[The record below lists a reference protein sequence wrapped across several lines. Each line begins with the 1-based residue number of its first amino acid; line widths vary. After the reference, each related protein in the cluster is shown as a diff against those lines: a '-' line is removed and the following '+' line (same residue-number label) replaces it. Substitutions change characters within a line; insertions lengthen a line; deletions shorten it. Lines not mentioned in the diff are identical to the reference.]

1 MKSFNAFNEI
11 NWVSTYKSSNQM
23 WLTDSLNW
31 EKTSGL
37 ITMDWSLPSFITQSS
52 FVNKHVLFDTV
63 IKFSHLDVLLLYT
76 NTLTTLPSTLYLH
89 VMNDSFLQLTTCFL
103 PLSTLLHSEYQETLS
118 TTFLVAPELST
129 LFNDYITTYYF
140 NNVLNYSVVSV
151 FDSYT
156 NNLNFFYGEG
166 IVYYL
171 LFIVYIWYIV
181 YCFLTNLLLKW
192 TTPMGFHFVR
202 FYYYFY
208 SMAKDMRLQF
218 ETVLQTIVFV
228 ALYWSVVIFTFDDD
242 QEEAIEFLDT
252 SIFYFFSIVFIY
264 FLYKHS
270 IHYFAFL
277 ANSEGEGR
285 TAKFIGAQFKSDFL
299 NTFSVIIRFYALF
312 FRVNVY
318 DFIEDVLDTYY
329 IFIGDFDDD
338 EYLNELFL
346 SLHGTL
352 LFTLDNQDDRS
363 FLLEDENDFA
373 NDLFYTYFVL
383 WGKFVYFFVYLLE
396 IVPRIALGFFIFYL
410 VIFEIHGVNQSYKE
424 DVYFTN
430 KRLNL

>member
-11 NWVSTYKSSNQM
+11 NWVFTYKSSNQM

-31 EKTSGL
+31 EKTSS
-37 ITMDWSLPSFITQSS
+37 IISMDWSLPSFITQSS
-52 FVNKHVLFDTV
+52 FVNQHILFDTI
-63 IKFSHLDVLLLYT
+63 IKFSYLDVLLLYT
-76 NTLTTLPSTLYLH
+76 SNLVNVQSTLYLH
-89 VMNDSFLQLTTCFL
+89 VMNDSFWQLTTCFL
-103 PLSTLLHSEYQETLS
+103 PLPTLLHSEYQETLS
-118 TTFLVAPELST
+118 TTFLIAPELSS
-129 LFNDYITTYYF
+129 LFNDFITTFYF
-140 NNVLNYSVVSV
+140 NSTLNYSVSSV
-151 FDSYT
+151 FDSYIS
-156 NNLNFFYGEG
+156 NLNIFYGEG

-171 LFIVYIWYIV
+171 LFIIYIWYII
-181 YCFLTNLLLKW
+181 YCFLITLLLKW
-192 TTPMGFHFVR
+192 GTSVPFHFIR
-202 FYYYFY
+202 GYYYFY
-208 SMAKDMRLQF
+208 SMAKDLRLQF
-218 ETVLQTIVFV
+218 ETVLQTIVFI
-228 ALYWSVVIFTFDDD
+228 ALYWSIVIFTFDDD
-242 QEEAIEFLDT
+242 QEEAIEFLDA
-252 SIFYFFSIVFIY
+252 SIFYFFSVLFLYFI
-264 FLYKHS
+264 YKHS

-285 TAKFIGAQFKSDFL
+285 TSKFVALQFKSDFL
-299 NTFSVIIRFYALF
+299 NTFSVVIRFYALF

-363 FLLEDENDFA
+363 FLLEDENDFS

-383 WGKFVYFFVYLLE
+383 WGKFVFFFVYLLE
-396 IVPRIALGFFIFYL
+396 IVPRIILGFFIFYL

-424 DVYFTN
+424 DVFFLN
-430 KRLNL
+430 KRLNI

>member
-1 MKSFNAFNEI
+1 
-11 NWVSTYKSSNQM
+11 
-23 WLTDSLNW
+23 
-31 EKTSGL
+31 
-37 ITMDWSLPSFITQSS
+37 
-52 FVNKHVLFDTV
+52 
-63 IKFSHLDVLLLYT
+63 
-76 NTLTTLPSTLYLH
+76 
-89 VMNDSFLQLTTCFL
+89 
-103 PLSTLLHSEYQETLS
+103 
-118 TTFLVAPELST
+118 
-129 LFNDYITTYYF
+129 
-140 NNVLNYSVVSV
+140 
-151 FDSYT
+151 
-156 NNLNFFYGEG
+156 
-166 IVYYL
+166 
-171 LFIVYIWYIV
+171 
-181 YCFLTNLLLKW
+181 
-192 TTPMGFHFVR
+192 
-202 FYYYFY
+202 
-208 SMAKDMRLQF
+208 MAKDMRLQF

-228 ALYWSVVIFTFDDD
+228 ALYWSVVILTFDDD

-264 FLYKHS
+264 FIYKHS

-277 ANSEGEGR
+277 ANSEGGGR
-285 TAKFIGAQFKSDFL
+285 TSKFVALQFKSDFL
-299 NTFSVIIRFYALF
+299 NTFSVVIRFYALF

-383 WGKFVYFFVYLLE
+383 WGKFVFFFVYLLE

>member
-1 MKSFNAFNEI
+1 MKSFNTFNEI
-11 NWVSTYKSSNQM
+11 NWTSTYKATNQT
-23 WLTDSLNW
+23 WVTESLNW
-31 EKTSGL
+31 EKTANL
-37 ITMDWSLPSFITQSS
+37 ISMDWSLPSFITQSS
-52 FVNKHVLFDTV
+52 FVNQHIVFDTI
-63 IKFSHLDVLLLYT
+63 IKFSHFDGLLLYT
-76 NTLTTLPSTLYLH
+76 NTLSNVQSTLYLH
-89 VMNDSFLQLTTCFL
+89 TLNDSYRQLTTCFL

-118 TTFLVAPELST
+118 TTFLVSPELSNI
-129 LFNDYITTYYF
+129 FMDFVTTYYF
-140 NNVLNYSVVSV
+140 NSVLNYSPVSV

-156 NNLNFFYGEG
+156 SNLNFFYGESF
-166 IVYYL
+166 IFYL
-171 LFIVYIWYIV
+171 FFIGYVWYII
-181 YCFLTNLLLKW
+181 YCFLTVLILRWDNLV
-192 TTPMGFHFVR
+192 GFHFIR

-218 ETVLQTIVFV
+218 ETVLQTIVFI

-242 QEEAIEFLDT
+242 QEEATEFLNT
-252 SIFYFFSIVFIY
+252 SVFYFFSVVFIY
-264 FLYKHS
+264 FIYKHS

-285 TAKFIGAQFKSDFL
+285 TSKFIALQFKADAL
-299 NTFSVIIRFYALF
+299 NTFSVVIRFYALF

-352 LFTLDNQDDRS
+352 LFTLDNNDDRS
-363 FLLEDENDFA
+363 FLLEDENDFS
-373 NDLFYTYFVL
+373 NDLFYTYFVV
-383 WGKFVYFFVYLLE
+383 WGKFVLFFVYLLE

-424 DVYFTN
+424 DTYFLN
-430 KRLNL
+430 KRTSL